1 MGSQSPS
8 IAEASKAS
16 GWKTDGLILSALWL
30 VAAVCDR
37 LWLLL
42 DHSVP
47 AWDQGDHLSRSLDY
61 WQALQQ
67 PQFLAADWWWHLWQ
81 LSPSYRGPWVYL
93 LTVPFLN
100 LAGPGFDQATLVNLV
115 FTALIMLSLYLLGR
129 TLFSRQVG
137 VWAAGLS
144 LLAPALAY
152 QRTDYLLD
160 YGLTAMVTVTFT
172 SLTLW
177 WFATGRRWLWSAAW
191 GLGLG
196 LIFLTKPT
204 GIFFL
209 FFPCLYL
216 LIQLLLPKR
225 RYQGRRIE
233 RLVQFGLAL
242 VLSLLVALPWFR
254 ASWLTII
261 TSALGANAVGA
272 REGDPGN
279 TLAGWLYYGQQL
291 PEMVSWPVLYF
302 SLGGLLTVIG
312 LWISGQ
318 PFPRLSKPKQS
329 ARQTWIW
336 LALFG
341 LAAYAFCSLA
351 TNKDNRFILPYLPVV
366 ILVLAYC
373 LTLLPGRWGS
383 SLRWAT
389 VGLASINLLVNLF
402 PLPFPLAGQHRP
414 YTGPA
419 WPHPQVIAEVRQQ
432 APYLRSTIGLN
443 LASPQV
449 NAFTFDFYG
458 KLQDF
463 QVYAREPDWSAKQVQ
478 QNSRSW
484 DWYLTKTSQPMDLGA
499 DQMLLQAEINRS
511 PDLSILKTWTL
522 PDRTLLRLHQR
533 RSPPVVVQPLS
544 SVAPSQVEL
553 AAVKLPAQAK
563 PGQPVPV
570 TYQVIGPWQ
579 QLQNGVLV
587 LTWQRQPDSAASK
600 AENSAWIH
608 DHGIGL
614 GNLMA
619 GSKAFGFAVP
629 EGIAPN
635 AGFQVTEHLSMLPPA
650 NLPPGDYQLTGLYLD
665 RTSGKPTALPMPN
678 VKLKL
683 EAAAPATP
691 APELDWSTQLRQ
703 LVADFRQGKLD
714 NLFSDV
720 ARINLYDPT
729 QDYLSQ
735 TARSLSFRLA
745 QNPNRLDWWYN
756 LALAQALQINPAVIQ
771 TSDRITQLDPNN
783 FYAWAYSAVVHL
795 YFWQPWQAQTALTQ
809 AEKLTATRP
818 EQEILQLLQ
827 GATALMQ
834 FNLPRA
840 WTVLSPLIKN

>member
-1 MGSQSPS
+1 MELKSQS
-8 IAEASKAS
+8 IASEGKAS
-16 GWKTDGLILSALWL
+16 GWKIDGLILFALWL
-30 VAAVCDR
+30 VIAVGDR
-37 LWLLL
+37 LWLEI

-67 PQFLAADWWWHLWQ
+67 PQFLAVDWWWHLWQ

-100 LAGPGFDQATLVNLV
+100 LVGPGFDQATLVNLV

-129 TLFSRQVG
+129 RLFSRRVG
-137 VWAAGLS
+137 IWAAGLS

-160 YGLTAMVTVTFT
+160 YGLTAIVTATFA

-177 WFATGRRWLWSAAW
+177 WFSTKRRWLWSAAW

-196 LIFLTKPT
+196 LVFLTKPT
-204 GIFFL
+204 GVFFL
-209 FFPCLYL
+209 VFPCLSL
-216 LIQLLLPKR
+216 LIQLLLPNR
-225 RYQGRRIE
+225 RYQGRRVE
-233 RLVQFGLAL
+233 RLIQFGLAL
-242 VLSLLVALPWFR
+242 VLGVLVALPWFR

-261 TSALGANAVGA
+261 TSALGANVVGA

-302 SLGGLLTVIG
+302 SLGGLLTLIG
-312 LWISGQ
+312 LWVSGQ
-318 PFPRLSKPKQS
+318 PFPKPNKPEQS
-329 ARQTWIW
+329 ARQTWGW
-336 LALFG
+336 LAIFG

-373 LTLLPGRWGS
+373 LTLLPGRWGAG
-383 SLRWAT
+383 LRWAT
-389 VGLASINLLVNLF
+389 VGLAGLNLLVNLF
-402 PLPFPLAGQHRP
+402 PLPLPGQHRP

-478 QNSRSW
+478 QSSRAW

-499 DQMLLQAEINRS
+499 DQMLLQEAIDRS

-533 RSPPVVVQPLS
+533 RLPPVVVEPLPS
-544 SVAPSQVEL
+544 AAPSQVEL
-553 AAVKLPAQAK
+553 AAVKIPTQAK

-570 TYQVIGPWQ
+570 TYQVVGPWQ
-579 QLQNGVLV
+579 QLQNGILV
-587 LTWQRQPDSAASK
+587 LSWQRQANPGATK
-600 AENSAWIH
+600 EENSAWIH

-619 GSKAFGFAVP
+619 GSAV
-629 EGIAPN
+629 IAPS
-635 AGFQVTEHLSMLPPA
+635 AGFQVTERLAMLPPA
-650 NLPPGDYQLTGLYLD
+650 SLPPGDYQLTGLYLD
-665 RTSGKPTALPMPN
+665 RTSGQTTALPMPSA
-678 VKLKL
+678 KLKL
-683 EAAAPATP
+683 ETDAPTVP
-691 APELDWSTQLRQ
+691 GPELDWSSQLRQ

-714 NLFSDV
+714 NLFSEV

-735 TARSLSFRLA
+735 TARALSFRLQ
-745 QNPNRLDWWYN
+745 QNPDRLDWWYN

-771 TSDRITQLDPNN
+771 TSDRLTQLDPNN

-795 YFWQPWQAQTALTQ
+795 YFWQPWQAQTALSH
-809 AEKLTATRP
+809 AEKLNATQP
-818 EQEILQLLQ
+818 EQEILQILQ

-834 FNLPRA
+834 FNLPRT
-840 WTVLSPLIKN
+840 WTVLSPLIKK